1 MKKALPL
8 IMAALVAAS
17 LAGCGSSKTE
27 ATTAAPAETTTAAQA
42 ETTKE
47 ETTEAPTEA
56 KAEPITM
63 NVAYMPNYGSLWSV
77 MTAKEK
83 GYFDEEGI
91 TVNLVE
97 FADGPT
103 IIAAMESGSI
113 DVGYIGQ
120 GAHKLCVNGQAKI
133 FALSHISN
141 GDALIAGPGI
151 TKVGCILFRY
161 LQRGHSGEQPDKG
174 RYDHG

>member
-1 MKKALPL
+1 MHIQHVRRLSFMINSIKEGQIEKEENIMKKALPL

-17 LAGCGSSKTE
+17 LAGCGSTKTE
-27 ATTAAPAETTTAAQA
+27 ATTAAPAETTTAAAA
-42 ETTKE
+42 ETTKEEAKAE

-83 GYFDEEGI
+83 GFFDEEGI

-120 GAHKLCVNGQAKI
+120 
-133 FALSHISN
+133 
-141 GDALIAGPGI
+141 ALISFVSTARPRFLHCPI
-151 TKVGCILFRY
+151 FPTATL
-161 LQRGHSGEQPDKG
+161 
-174 RYDHG
+174 

>member
-42 ETTKE
+42 ETTKEETKAE

-103 IIAAMESGSI
+103 IIAAMESGASMW
-113 DVGYIGQ
+113 DTSVR
-120 GAHKLCVNGQAKI
+120 
-133 FALSHISN
+133 
-141 GDALIAGPGI
+141 ALISSVSTVRRRFLLCLIFPTA
-151 TKVGCILFRY
+151 TL
-161 LQRGHSGEQPDKG
+161 
-174 RYDHG
+174 

>member
-17 LAGCGSSKTE
+17 LAGCGSTKTE
-27 ATTAAPAETTTAAQA
+27 ATTAAPAETTTAAAA
-42 ETTKE
+42 ETTKEEAKAE

-83 GYFDEEGI
+83 GFFDEEGI

-103 IIAAMESGSI
+103 IIAAMSPAASMSATS
-113 DVGYIGQ
+113 DR
-120 GAHKLCVNGQAKI
+120 
-133 FALSHISN
+133 
-141 GDALIAGPGI
+141 ALISFVSTARRRSLLCPI
-151 TKVGCILFRY
+151 SPTATL
-161 LQRGHSGEQPDKG
+161 
-174 RYDHG
+174 